1 MGNLEQVGKRRFL
14 PSKNVPTLDLVSL
27 VFALPTVAKL
37 SEVAASCREETFD
50 SVALV
55 TLPSDVTSLGATEVV
70 GTKKGNKVGN
80 MLNALT

>member
-50 SVALV
+50 SVALPPV
-55 TLPSDVTSLGATEVV
+55 VTSLGTTEVV
-70 GTKKGNKVGN
+70 ATKNSPIKG
-80 MLNALT
+80 